1 MNDRQLNTSPPR
13 GMRDFLPEEAALRDW
28 AASVLVKTYE
38 QFGFSRIE
46 TSTLE
51 DINNLRRSE
60 GGENLQLI
68 FEILK
73 RGDKLKKE
81 LAAGNVDPQALSDMG
96 LRFDLTVPLVRF
108 YAANQSKL
116 LSPFKAIQIGHSW
129 RAEAPQTQAGRYRQ
143 FTQCDIDILGLSS
156 PVVEMELLQATA
168 AALLALGLEGC
179 FFRINDRRVLSALVQ
194 YCEFP
199 ATAYDSVWIAL
210 DKLDKV
216 GLDGVEK
223 ELDQID
229 GAASS
234 SNGTKTPTHK
244 LIGVLQAV
252 QAAGDDFDRL
262 CDALPSVPEL
272 REVLQQLGAI
282 IDVTTQQSQ
291 GRYSIKFDPT
301 LARGMGYYTGPI
313 FEAGLE
319 GFPSSI
325 GGGGRYDKMIGKYLG
340 RDVPACGFSI
350 GFERAVSILLERG
363 FIPPRPEQVA
373 LIYDT
378 NDIAESGA
386 VLACADRL
394 RSKGLR
400 VCVLPRKK
408 EMRKQLDQLVAQG
421 FKQYAVF
428 KPEEDVPE
436 LRTLG
441 HGS

>member
-1 MNDRQLNTSPPR
+1 MNDKQLNTSPPR
-13 GMRDFLPEEAALRDW
+13 GMRDFLPEEAAMRDW
-28 AASVLVKTYE
+28 AASVLIRTYE

-51 DINNLRRSE
+51 DIGNLRRSE

-68 FEILK
+68 FEVLK

-81 LAAGNVDPQALSDMG
+81 LASGNVKPEDLADMG

-108 YAANQSKL
+108 YAANQPKL
-116 LSPFKAIQIGHSW
+116 LSPFKAIQIGNAW

-143 FTQCDIDILGLSS
+143 FTQCDIDILGISS
-156 PVVEMELLQATA
+156 PMVEMELLQATA
-168 AALLALGLEGC
+168 TALLALGLEGC
-179 FFRINDRRVLSALVQ
+179 FFRINDRRVLSELVQ
-194 YCEFP
+194 YCGFP
-199 ATAYDSVWIAL
+199 AQAYDSVWIAL

-223 ELDQID
+223 ELSDIEGA
-229 GAASS
+229 GAAI
-234 SNGTKTPTHK
+234 KK
-244 LIGVLQAV
+244 LLGVLKSIES
-252 QAAGDDFDRL
+252 AGEDFDKL
-262 CDALPSVPEL
+262 CNALPETGEMPK
-272 REVLQQLGAI
+272 VLQELSTI
-282 IDVTTQQSQ
+282 IEVTLQQSQ

-350 GFERAVSILLERG
+350 GFERAVTILLERG
-363 FIPPRPEQVA
+363 FVPPRPEQVA
-373 LIYDT
+373 LIYEAD
-378 NDIAESGA
+378 DSSLSGA
-386 VLACADRL
+386 VLACAERL

-400 VCVLPRKK
+400 VCMLPRKK

-428 KPEEDVPE
+428 KPEVEVPE
-436 LRTLG
+436 LKTLEQG
-441 HGS
+441 G